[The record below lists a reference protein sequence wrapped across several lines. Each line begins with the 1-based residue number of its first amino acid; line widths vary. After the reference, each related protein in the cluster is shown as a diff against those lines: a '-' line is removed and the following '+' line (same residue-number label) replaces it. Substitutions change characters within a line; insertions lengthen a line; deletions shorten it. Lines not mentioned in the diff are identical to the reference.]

1 MQSGKTANYI
11 GLIAKAADV
20 GYKVIIVITGILE
33 DLRVQTQERIEEAF
47 IGWNKVTNQGIGV
60 NHEPSKRPKVYTTRI
75 DDFVASAKKFSQS
88 DLIYDGEGGPPLVF
102 VIKKNYKVLEALNK
116 WLKVQLDSE
125 KSKFKKS
132 LLIIDDEADNAS
144 IDVSK
149 KMMKNHQA

>member
-1 MQSGKTANYI
+1 M
-11 GLIAKAADV
+11 V
-20 GYKVIIVITGILE
+20 GI
-33 DLRVQTQERIEEAF
+33 
-47 IGWNKVTNQGIGV
+47 KVTNQGIGV

-88 DLIYDGEGGPPLVF
+88 DLIYDGGGPPLVF

-132 LLIIDDEADNAS
+132 C
-144 IDVSK
+144 
-149 KMMKNHQA
+149 